1 MNFSC
6 LTSTRPLQPHRPCRT
21 GECPDGQRPTTSRRR
36 GRSYAVCRAEGD
48 ERGPVRHGEDDTY
61 TPHSG
66 DRHVRLRVHCQ
77 CVLVRAHGVDGRG
90 ASRGRTPDTSHD
102 VPGGTHRLDCPEHA
116 GSVDSRNRRGPR
128 LCYGEAGHACGERG
142 HHGALDLISSCAG
155 SKCPGPE
162 PRRGGAEARG
172 CGLRH
177 RSTPLGWK
185 LHHTERNHAAGATR
199 LGQRPAVLLRQPLL
213 RPASPVPSLG

>member
-1 MNFSC
+1 MNFLC

-21 GECPDGQRPTTSRRR
+21 GECLDGQRPTTSRRR
-36 GRSYAVCRAEGD
+36 GRSYAVCRAEGE
-48 ERGPVRHGEDDTY
+48 ERGPVRHGDDDTY

-102 VPGGTHRLDCPEHA
+102 IPSGTHRLDPHEHA
-116 GSVDSRNRRGPR
+116 GSIGSRNARRPR
-128 LCYGEAGHACGERG
+128 LCHGEAGHACGERG

-155 SKCPGPE
+155 SQCPGPE
-162 PRRGGAEARG
+162 PRRSRAEARG

-177 RSTPLGWK
+177 CSTPLGWK
-185 LHHTERNHAAGATR
+185 LHDTERDHAAGATGP
-199 LGQRPAVLLRQPLL
+199 GQRPAVLLRQPLL
-213 RPASPVPSLG
+213 RPPSPVPSRA